1 MIDQIE
7 LFSIGFAAVI
17 QTVLLL
23 VVLER
28 VNRPLTAISLKWAL
42 TGATLWY
49 VATFFHVLLRQTEGR
64 TASWL
69 DVLCM
74 TTMCGGLLLLSC
86 GILHAGLRLQ
96 QTGVTPRPDRDRR
109 YFTIYVPVLFLLAI
123 GAGIARSGSRDFLA
137 ATQHYQISYVLWM
150 TMANLTAAWMFFRN
164 RDRVSEDDN
173 VKRFLMRFS
182 VSLVIVTIT
191 VCVYLG
197 VSVEETT
204 ERWLGLTTS
213 LSPLIPTL
221 IFAWYVFRRRLLP
234 MVFERTLAYGA
245 ILLAVFYLHRLTLSP
260 LMEKINDQ
268 TQFDFVVVEG
278 ILLVALVLAYDP
290 LRHRVREGLRYLV
303 SGSVSEVRDATRTV
317 SIALTQNA
325 NEQPDEISR
334 RFVRDLQQALRLN
347 FTWLRLTSPF
357 ELNCHFEE
365 EDFVPSEQLGSIDL
379 HGMDSDQWVDRS
391 RCADPGL
398 SNMLRDFDLIAVF
411 PVDHHHVRGHLFL
424 GLPRSADR
432 LTDEQLNAVKLLV
445 DQFAATVHN
454 RQLETARQ
462 SAERHAVQQEQLS
475 MLGLLSGSL
484 AHEIR
489 NPLSSIRTIVT
500 LLKEDF
506 PRDSDQAGEVDLI
519 VSEID
524 RLTETTQGLLDFAR
538 PKSAGQGG
546 VCPDVVIERLMKI
559 LSHFAG
565 QHGVEVTCD
574 LSLDGTTA
582 AVPATSLNDVL
593 FNLIKNAIEAVR
605 STDDRRVQISTSCDS
620 GQRLLIE
627 VSDSGPGISP
637 DLQDQI
643 FEPFVTGKTDGTGLG
658 LYLVGQRIQ
667 EMDSEIKCS
676 SSNQGTTFKVW
687 LPQEIRP

>member
-17 QTVLLL
+17 HTVLLL

-28 VNRPLTAISLKWAL
+28 VNRPLTAIWLKWAL
-42 TGATLWY
+42 TGATMWY
-49 VATFFHVLLRQTEGR
+49 VASFFHVLLRQTEGR
-64 TASWL
+64 TAAWL

-74 TTMCGGLLLLSC
+74 TAMCGGLLLLNC
-86 GILHAGLRLQ
+86 GILHAGLRLHH
-96 QTGVTPRPDRDRR
+96 TGVTPHPNRDRR
-109 YFTIYVPVLFLLAI
+109 YLAVYVPVLFLLAI
-123 GAGIARSGSRDFLA
+123 GAGIAQSPSRDFVA
-137 ATQHYQISYVLWM
+137 ATRNYQLPYVLWM
-150 TMANLTAAWMFFRN
+150 MTANLTAAWLFIRN
-164 RDRVSEDDN
+164 RSRTPGDGTVQ
-173 VKRFLMRFS
+173 RFLLQFAI
-182 VSLVIVTIT
+182 SLVVVTIM
-191 VCVYLG
+191 VCIYLG
-197 VSVEETT
+197 ANVGATT

-245 ILLAVFYLHRLTLSP
+245 ILLGVFYLHRLTISP
-260 LMEKINDQ
+260 LMEQINDR

-290 LRHRVREGLRYLV
+290 LRNRVREGLRYLV

-325 NEQPDEISR
+325 NEQPDEIAQ
-334 RFVRDLQQALRLN
+334 RFVADVQQALRLN
-347 FTWLRLTSPF
+347 FAWLRLSSPF
-357 ELNCHFEE
+357 ELNCNSAE
-365 EDFVPSEQLGSIDL
+365 EDVLPAESLAHIDL
-379 HGMDSDQWVDRS
+379 QGIKTDQWVDRS
-391 RCADPGL
+391 RCVDPVL
-398 SNMLRDFDLIAVF
+398 TSVLRDLDLISIF

-462 SAERHAVQQEQLS
+462 SAERHAVQQEKLS

-484 AHEIR
+484 AHELR
-489 NPLSSIRTIVT
+489 NPLSSIRTIAT

-506 PRDSDQAGEVDLI
+506 PDESDQAGEVDLI

-538 PKSAGQGG
+538 SKSAGNDR

-565 QHGVEVTCD
+565 QHDVVVTCD
-574 LSLDGTTA
+574 LSLNGTTT
-582 AVPATSLNDVL
+582 AVAATSLNDVL

-605 STDDRRVQISTSCDS
+605 GTDDRRVNISTCCE
-620 GQRLLIE
+620 GEERLLIQ
-627 VSDSGPGISP
+627 VNDSGPGISP

-667 EMDSEIKCS
+667 EMRGEILCS
-676 SSNQGTTFKVW
+676 SSQDGTSF
-687 LPQEIRP
+687 EIRLPVEIPT